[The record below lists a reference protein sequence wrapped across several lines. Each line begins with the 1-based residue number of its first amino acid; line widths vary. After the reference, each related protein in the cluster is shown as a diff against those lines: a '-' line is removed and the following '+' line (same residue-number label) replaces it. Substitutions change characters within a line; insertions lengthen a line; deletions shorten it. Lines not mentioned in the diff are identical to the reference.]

1 MKKYFIVICN
11 GLSDEPFAEKDNLT
25 PLQMADIPNFDRL
38 ASEGRC
44 GSVQTIP
51 DGLAVGEEI
60 SYLSLLGF
68 DSEKYQAGTGNYL
81 ARALDLELNSGEIAL
96 VCDFVILQS
105 SHNDMIMKD
114 YTAGQISS
122 EVAESLLKALNEQ
135 IVDENLTFH
144 YGAGHQH
151 LLVLKHSPFKGKLIP
166 PNELI
171 GEGIRQYMPQ
181 GLEYKELVYI
191 MNQAQIILHHHPY
204 NKKRMQDGKD
214 AINSIWIWGEGEEP
228 SEPLPS
234 FFSRFEKRG
243 CIITASLVMKGLGKT
258 VGLEVKTVEQ
268 GTGYIDSDI
277 ETKTQAAIKAL
288 KDHDVVFLHI
298 AGGEHVSLQ
307 GNIDDKIQMIEE
319 IDQKV
324 LGSIFEFIETRRDV
338 NLLLVEPHRS
348 SANLMKYNNVA
359 VPFVTFNSENKP
371 DSVEKFDEEILRTGS
386 NHLKNGTNLIEEFL
400 KNTL

>member
-1 MKKYFIVICN
+1 MKKYFVVICN

-25 PLQMADIPNFDRL
+25 PLQMAEIPNFDRL
-38 ASEGRC
+38 AAEGKC

-51 DGLAVGEEI
+51 DGMAVGEDV

-81 ARALDLELNSGEIAL
+81 ARALDLELNAGEIAL
-96 VCDFVILQS
+96 CCDFVILQS

-122 EVAESLLKALNEQ
+122 EVAESLLRALEEQ
-135 IVDENLTFH
+135 IVDEDLTFH
-144 YGAGHQH
+144 YGEGHQH

-181 GLEYKELVYI
+181 GLEYKDLVYI

-204 NKKRMQDGKD
+204 NKKRAQDGQD
-214 AINSIWIWGEGEEP
+214 VINSIWIWGDGEKL

-243 CIITASLVMKGLGKT
+243 CLITASFLMKGLGKT
-258 VGLEVKTVEQ
+258 VDLEVKTVER
-268 GTGYIDSDI
+268 GTGYLNSDI
-277 ETKTQAAIKAL
+277 GSKTEIAIEAL

-319 IDQKV
+319 IDKEV
-324 LGSIFEFIETRRDV
+324 LGPILELMEIRKDV
-338 NLLLVEPHRS
+338 NLLFGRATQKL
-348 SANLMKYNNVA
+348 
-359 VPFVTFNSENKP
+359 
-371 DSVEKFDEEILRTGS
+371 G
-386 NHLKNGTNLIEEFL
+386 
-400 KNTL
+400 